1 MQQVHPSR
9 RLSLD
14 AARQAAVGSLSGRRQ
29 GVTMELRELGWFTTL
44 AETEH
49 MTEAS
54 LRLNVSQPT
63 LSRALARLERKL
75 GVKLFDRH
83 RNGLRLNKYG
93 EIFQA
98 HAIRAMNEIDRGE
111 ERIAT
116 LVDPERGSVS
126 LGFVH
131 SLGAW
136 LVPDL
141 LHRYRE
147 VAPSTSFELRG
158 GACDAVIDDV
168 RRGRVDIGFVAPEPV
183 ADDLDWIPL
192 GREPLCLGVPPG
204 HGFEGRDQVAIA
216 DLAHEP
222 MVALKPGFGLRQI
235 TDRLCREAGVIPR
248 VEIEVTELSTLHAL
262 VAAGMGVA
270 VIPAPR
276 PGHTPG
282 LAIVGIPFSD
292 PTAFRHYGAVT
303 RRCGPGGMAARR
315 FLKFVARG
323 STCRSSP
330 SERSS
335 GEETARGAL
344 TAARAS

>member
-1 MQQVHPSR
+1 
-9 RLSLD
+9 
-14 AARQAAVGSLSGRRQ
+14 
-29 GVTMELRELGWFTTL
+29 MELRELEWFTTL

-54 LRLNVSQPT
+54 LCLNVSQPT

-83 RNGLRLNKYG
+83 HSGLRLNKYG

-98 HAIRAMNEIDRGE
+98 HALRAMSELDRGE
-111 ERIAT
+111 ERIVT

-131 SLGAW
+131 SFGGW

-147 VAPSTSFELRG
+147 LAPSTSFELRG

-168 RRGRVDIGFVAPEPV
+168 RQGSVDIGFVAPEPV
-183 ADDLDWIPL
+183 ADDLEWIPL
-192 GREPLCLGVPPG
+192 GREPLCLGIPPG
-204 HGFEGRDQVAIA
+204 HAFEGRDHVAIA

-222 MVALKPGFGLRQI
+222 MVALRAGFGLRHV
-235 TDRLCREAGVIPR
+235 TDRLCRDAGFSPR

-270 VIPAPR
+270 VVPAPT
-276 PGHTPG
+276 PGHTQG
-282 LAIVGIPFSD
+282 SVIRGIPFSD

-303 RRCGPGGMAARR
+303 RRCGPSGLAARR

-323 STCRSSP
+323 STPPSQSGRSA
-330 SERSS
+330 
-335 GEETARGAL
+335 GEETVREAL
-344 TAARAS
+344 TAAGTP

>member
-1 MQQVHPSR
+1 
-9 RLSLD
+9 
-14 AARQAAVGSLSGRRQ
+14 
-29 GVTMELRELGWFTTL
+29 MELRELEWFTTL
-44 AETEH
+44 ALTEH

-98 HAIRAMNEIDRGE
+98 HALRAMGELDRGA
-111 ERIAT
+111 ERIVT

-131 SLGAW
+131 SFGGW

-141 LHRYRE
+141 LNGYRKL
-147 VAPSTSFELRG
+147 APSTSFELRG
-158 GACDAVIDDV
+158 GPCDAVIDDV
-168 RRGRVDIGFVAPEPV
+168 RRGSVDIGFVAPEPA
-183 ADDLDWIPL
+183 ADDLEWIPL
-192 GREPLCLGVPPG
+192 GREPLCLGIPPG
-204 HGFEGRDQVAIA
+204 HAFEGRDHVAIA

-222 MVALKPGFGLRQI
+222 MIALRAGFGLRHV
-235 TDRLCREAGVIPR
+235 TDSLCREAGFSPR
-248 VEIEVTELSTLHAL
+248 IEIEVTELSTLHAL

-270 VIPAPR
+270 VVPAPR
-276 PGHTPG
+276 PGQTPG
-282 LAIVGIPFSD
+282 PVIRGIPFSD
-292 PTAFRHYGAVT
+292 QTAFRHYGAVT
-303 RRCGPGGMAARR
+303 RRGGPSGLAARR

-323 STCRSSP
+323 STHPPQPGRSAD
-330 SERSS
+330 
-335 GEETARGAL
+335 EETVREVL
-344 TAARAS
+344 TAARIS